1 MFLSKRNLNG
11 TIEVA
16 CLVSS
21 DKLFHARIVGGKK
34 EL

>member
-1 MFLSKRNLNG
+1 MFLFNQNLNN

-21 DKLFHARIVGGKK
+21 DKLSHARILEGKK